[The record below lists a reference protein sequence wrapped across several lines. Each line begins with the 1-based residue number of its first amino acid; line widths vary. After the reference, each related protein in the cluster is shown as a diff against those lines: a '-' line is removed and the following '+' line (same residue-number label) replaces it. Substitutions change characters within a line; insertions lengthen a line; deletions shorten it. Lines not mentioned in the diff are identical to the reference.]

1 MTDDI
6 NTEDE
11 MVLAAEYALG
21 LSSPA
26 EESAIEDL
34 LAVDPELRDHYAEW
48 IESFANLT
56 DDVAPVAPPAG
67 LEERVNEALFAPPL
81 KPNNP
86 YFHGLVFHGL
96 GLPHG

>member
-21 LSSPA
+21 LLSLA

-34 LAVDPELRDHYAEW
+34 LVVDPELRDHYAEW

-67 LEERVNEALFAPPL
+67 LKERVNEALFGPL

-86 YFHGLVFHGL
+86 YFQGLVFHGL
-96 GLPHG
+96 GL